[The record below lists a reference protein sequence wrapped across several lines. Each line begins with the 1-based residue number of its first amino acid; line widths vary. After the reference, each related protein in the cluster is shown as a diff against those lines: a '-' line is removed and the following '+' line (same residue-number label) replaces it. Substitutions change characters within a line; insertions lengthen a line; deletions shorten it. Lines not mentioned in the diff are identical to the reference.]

1 MATHPELP
9 NDIGAERAVLG
20 SIFLNRDAII
30 PVAPRLQP
38 EQFYLE
44 RHNWIFAAML
54 ECYSKRVPPDSKA
67 VSIALKRAGRLD
79 AVGGHGYLAELID
92 EVPTS
97 SNVEAYAQAVL
108 DCASRRALIS
118 VGGKIAAQGWQ
129 QPDAEVAQGNA
140 WALLNEAIIHTGN
153 QDYVPFGEGG
163 YEQLK
168 RMEEG
173 VAPGT
178 STGFR
183 DLDAITGGL
192 HKGDLIVLAARPSV
206 GKSSL
211 ALNIACNVAE
221 HTGPV
226 LYSSLEMSNDELR
239 LRAVSMRSGLDLQAL
254 RLNAL
259 GDDDDLLRR
268 IAEAFGWVHDL
279 SLWLDSGVGQTVQ
292 GVRKRALKFQAEH
305 GEVALLVVD
314 YLQLMTDVAKKN
326 SNRVED
332 VSAIS
337 RGLKALAREL
347 NIPVLA
353 LSQLSRAVEG
363 RASHVPMLSDLRESG
378 AIEQDSDVVMFIYR
392 HELYE
397 KDTDRKGIAEIHI
410 AKHRNGPLGVVPMRF
425 DGSTTSFSDL
435 SYRTV
440 EGY

>member
-1 MATHPELP
+1 MTIHPELP

-54 ECYSKRVPPDSKA
+54 ECYNKRVPPDSKV

-79 AVGGHGYLAELID
+79 AVGGLGYLTELVN

-97 SNVEAYAQAVL
+97 SNIEAYAQAVL
-108 DCASRRALIS
+108 DCADRRKLIA

-129 QPDAEVAQGNA
+129 EPDAETAKGNA
-140 WALLNEAIIHTGN
+140 QALLNEATIHTGS
-153 QDYVPFGEGG
+153 QDYVLLGEGG
-163 YEQLK
+163 YEQLE
-168 RMEEG
+168 RMQEG

-221 HTGPV
+221 RGGHV

-239 LRAVSMRSGLDLQAL
+239 LRAVSMHSGFDLQAL

-259 GDDDDLLRR
+259 GDDDGQLRR
-268 IAEAFGWVHDL
+268 IAEAFGWVYGL

-305 GEVALLVVD
+305 ESIALLVVD
-314 YLQLMTDVAKKN
+314 YLQLMQDTAKKN

-347 NIPVLA
+347 DIPVLA

-378 AIEQDSDVVMFIYR
+378 AIEQDSDIVMFIYR
-392 HELYE
+392 DELYNKE
-397 KDTDRKGIAEIHI
+397 TDKKGIAELHI
-410 AKHRNGPLGVVPMRF
+410 AKHRNGPPGIVPMRF

-435 SYRTV
+435 SYRTP